1 MRVLIIDSDDCVRQS
16 LAMLL
21 RSAEF
26 VVDQAETGEDGAELA
41 KLYEYDAIVL
51 DGIWS
56 IRCIRSAKIRAPIM
70 MLSPMALVSDVVTAL
85 RAGADDC
92 MTTPCHPEELV
103 ARLSG
108 LVRRSKGFGD
118 SVIKTGNLS
127 VNISTKRAFVNGELI
142 ELTNKQYQVLELLA
156 LRKGAII
163 TQEALLNHIYGGMDE
178 PEIGTIKSVIC
189 MLRKKLR
196 AVRSHPIDT
205 IWGRGYVLQDH
216 KSAAIDMTSEVRSLT
231 DDPPTGY
238 VSERTFSSLKAMGA
252 RP

>member
-26 VVDQAETGEDGAELA
+26 VVDQSDDGEYGVELA
-41 KLYEYDAIVL
+41 RLYEYDAITV
-51 DGIWS
+51 DGMGAIRS
-56 IRCIRSAKIRAPIM
+56 IRRAGIRAPIM
-70 MLSPMALVSDVVTAL
+70 MLSPMAIVSDVVAAL

-92 MTTPCHPEELV
+92 MTTPCHPDELV

-163 TQEALLNHIYGGMDE
+163 TQEAFLNHIYGGLDE
-178 PEIGTIKSVIC
+178 PEIGTIKAVIS

-216 KSAAIDMTSEVRSLT
+216 KPAVDMSSEVRSLT
-231 DDPPTGY
+231 DEPPTGY
-238 VSERTFSSLKAMGA
+238 VSDRTFSSLKMGA
-252 RP
+252 RA